1 MTRISLDVLTDPPVG
16 RRPVE
21 IVERKGIG
29 HPDTICDSVM
39 EAASVALCNAY
50 QQTAGRVLHH
60 NLDKGLLVA
69 GQTTPALGGGTV
81 DEPLRIIFGDRAVR
95 DWQGTPIPVGEIVEA
110 ATIDWIRR
118 HLRFVDPR
126 KHVVFQNEIRPG
138 STELLDLFARE
149 RVTANDTSA
158 TVGFAPLSETERIVL
173 EAERYLNSPELKQI
187 YPAVGEDVKVMG
199 VRHGGALELTVAAAF
214 VDWLIPAPR
223 AYFELKDAVAER
235 LSDHLRPQLKELQRL
250 DVRINTLDDPSR
262 GLGGMY
268 LTVLGTSAEGAD
280 GGEVGRGNR
289 VNGLISLHRPM
300 TLEAAA
306 GKNPVSHVGKIYN
319 VLSHQIARHIHAR
332 LDPVS
337 EVFVWLCSRIGH
349 PLDEPW
355 SVSVE
360 LRLAPG
366 VSRADVES
374 GVREIVHAELRGI
387 SSFTERLCRGEFP
400 VC

>member
-1 MTRISLDVLTDPPVG
+1 
-16 RRPVE
+16 
-21 IVERKGIG
+21 
-29 HPDTICDSVM
+29 
-39 EAASVALCNAY
+39 
-50 QQTAGRVLHH
+50 
-60 NLDKGLLVA
+60 
-69 GQTTPALGGGTV
+69 
-81 DEPLRIIFGDRAVR
+81 
-95 DWQGTPIPVGEIVEA
+95 
-110 ATIDWIRR
+110 
-118 HLRFVDPR
+118 
-126 KHVVFQNEIRPG
+126 
-138 STELLDLFARE
+138 
-149 RVTANDTSA
+149 
-158 TVGFAPLSETERIVL
+158 
-173 EAERYLNSPELKQI
+173 
-187 YPAVGEDVKVMG
+187 
-199 VRHGGALELTVAAAF
+199 
-214 VDWLIPAPR
+214 
-223 AYFELKDAVAER
+223 
-235 LSDHLRPQLKELQRL
+235 
-250 DVRINTLDDPSR
+250 
-262 GLGGMY
+262 
-268 LTVLGTSAEGAD
+268 
-280 GGEVGRGNR
+280 